1 MFINEIIPNNKYE
14 RHIFKSI
21 LDQTESNQKH
31 KLIIVFC
38 LFVTQFMTPSSFLLT
53 PFPNQEVRAYDWM
66 DLVLTNRPV
75 LRALHF

>member
-21 LDQTESNQKH
+21 LDQTESNQKQ

-38 LFVTQFMTPSSFLLT
+38 LFVTQFMIPSAQVFS
-53 PFPNQEVRAYDWM
+53 
-66 DLVLTNRPV
+66 
-75 LRALHF
+75 

>member
-1 MFINEIIPNNKYE
+1 MFIYEIIPNNKYE

-38 LFVTQFMTPSSFLLT
+38 LFVTQLMIPSAQVSSYPLSLIKKFEPMTGWILF
-53 PFPNQEVRAYDWM
+53 
-66 DLVLTNRPV
+66 
-75 LRALHF
+75 

>member
-14 RHIFKSI
+14 RRI
-21 LDQTESNQKH
+21 
-31 KLIIVFC
+31 
-38 LFVTQFMTPSSFLLT
+38 FLLT